1 MGVEKTI
8 AEMRMVGG
16 HLCLDFVNTVDS
28 RRDRWGPDL
37 LRTYGDLIDWAERA
51 ELIEADGKKGLLAAA
66 SLRPAAA
73 RSALDRA
80 KVLREAVCGIFYA
93 EAHDGPVVPAD
104 LQTLSDFAVQAMSH
118 RSLTLLGSRP
128 TWCWTHGD
136 NLDAVSYRV
145 SFAASELAVGRDD
158 RRPVQE
164 CTGPN
169 CGWLFLDTSRGGRRR
184 WCSDDTCGTH
194 SRVRRFR
201 AKLQAAP
208 RSQG

>member
-8 AEMRMVGG
+8 ADMRMVGG
-16 HLCLDFVNTVDS
+16 HVCLNFVNTVDS
-28 RRDRWGPDL
+28 RCDRWGPDL
-37 LRTYGDLIDWAERA
+37 LGTYVDLIDWAERA
-51 ELIEADGKKGLLAAA
+51 EIIEADARGSLLAAS

-73 RSALDRA
+73 RSALARA
-80 KVLREAVCGIFYA
+80 KTLREAVYRIFHA
-93 EAHDGPVVPAD
+93 EAHDGPVEPAD
-104 LQTLSDFAVQAMSH
+104 LQTLSNFAVRAASN
-118 RSLTLLGSRP
+118 RSLTLYGSQP
-128 TWCWTHGD
+128 IWCWTDGD

-145 SFAASELAVGRDD
+145 AFAASEFAVGRDD

-184 WCSDDTCGTH
+184 WCSDETCGAH

-201 AKLQAAP
+201 AKLEAAP
-208 RSQG
+208 R